1 MAFIM
6 LLAPAMEAYHR
17 VPFERFERYSPY
29 GTPEDVAAFLASY
42 VQAGCGSFNLIP
54 CAADA
59 DAAIAGVARVKALL
73 SSAPS
78 GRRSRPRRRVLVR
91 TRRA

>member
-6 LLAPAMEAYHR
+6 LLAPAMEAYYR

-78 GRRSRPRRRVLVR
+78 GSPI
-91 TRRA
+91 TAP